1 MASTSAS
8 WLATIG
14 GLLGVVGW
22 LPFSA
27 LAALDDL
34 ASAMAQVPGGGCSP
48 THGQGVSGLRCIR
61 APCPGSR
68 GPY

>member
-34 ASAMAQVPGGGCSP
+34 ASAMAQVPGGRYSALG
-48 THGQGVSGLRCIR
+48 GVRDGRQ
-61 APCPGSR
+61 
-68 GPY
+68 